1 MQSGTRPLS
10 IIPILLVTIVLTQI
24 LYIVKST
31 YKIEIP
37 SSAVWSLEAVAF
49 LAIAV
54 LALVAMLQKG
64 ALALAWAAIAMG
76 SLLNVLQVGM
86 GLTMFAPL
94 SDAGEALVPVYEAVV
109 AAAFYLYFAG
119 KILFG
124 FAAVVAGMTLL
135 RNTGSARVAGALAA
149 VAGLAAIVVNL
160 GGIVVGM
167 PWLYAAGATGTLAT
181 LLLALALRMCGRD
194 LAHSPDGLRVTFTQ
208 TDYQSPPVAP

>member
-10 IIPILLVTIVLTQI
+10 IIPVLLVTIVLTQI

-31 YKIEIP
+31 YKIDIP
-37 SSAVWSLEAVAF
+37 STAVWSLEAVAF
-49 LAIAV
+49 LAITV

-64 ALALAWAAIAMG
+64 SLALAFAAIAMG

-94 SDAGEALVPVYEAVV
+94 SDAGEALAPVYEVVV
-109 AAAFYLYFAG
+109 AAAFFLYFAG
-119 KILFG
+119 KLLFG

-135 RNTGSARVAGALAA
+135 RGTGSARVVAVLAA
-149 VAGLAAIVVNL
+149 VAGLAAILVNL

-167 PWLYAAGATGTLAT
+167 PWLYAAGAAGTLAT
-181 LLLALALRMCGRD
+181 LLLAVALKMHRQDPAQPAG
-194 LAHSPDGLRVTFTQ
+194 
-208 TDYQSPPVAP
+208 